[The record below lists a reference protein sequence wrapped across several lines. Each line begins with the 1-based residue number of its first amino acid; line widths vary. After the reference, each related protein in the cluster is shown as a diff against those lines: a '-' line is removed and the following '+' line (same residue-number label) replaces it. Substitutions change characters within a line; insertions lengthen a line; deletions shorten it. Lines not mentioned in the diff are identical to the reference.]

1 VPGAG
6 QGEQIQRVGVTDR
19 LGTLKMLTMSARVND
34 NYCSN
39 PRVTWVV
46 YGQKI
51 KSPTV
56 TAKNVLT
63 EGKSVCTINNK

>member
-1 VPGAG
+1 VPEAG

-19 LGTLKMLTMSARVND
+19 LGTLKVWTMSARVND
-34 NYCSN
+34 KYCSN
-39 PRVTWVV
+39 PRVTWVA
-46 YGQKI
+46 YGQKR

-56 TAKNVLT
+56 TTKNVLT